1 MAPSTWA
8 IISLLGLL
16 GIIVIANVKNINVGL
31 VGFGMAMLIGTVAG
45 IPLKDMYSSF
55 NTQIFLRLVSMQA
68 LIVIARSNGT
78 LDILGNMAM
87 KLTKGKLIRL
97 LPIVLYFVMGISD
110 WFSLGISGVMIP
122 LIWLLAVQIGFDDPL
137 ALGFC
142 TLFSLFSW
150 GISPYSFQGPTLA
163 TSAAEQGFELSLW
176 RTGITAALVGTVIFF
191 AIYFYYGWH
200 KMKPVELNDVSKK
213 VQIGKDQILTLV
225 AFAAFIVGNVVLK
238 LDLMV
243 VPIIASIVLI
253 CFGCAKPNEVVRG
266 IPWTTLFMIGG
277 MTVYVSVIKS
287 LGGVELLVDI
297 LVTVSN
303 KTIAPAL
310 MSGLCGVMSLFS
322 SGNGVVIPTMTSTI
336 ASLTEAIPG
345 LVGQTM
351 FTAVMMGANATC
363 ISPMSTIGAQGLA
376 YYAAAANPTEEQT
389 KKVFNKLFI
398 FAGCFLVW
406 SVIAGLLGLYGI
418 LI

>member
-1 MAPSTWA
+1 MAPNTWA
-8 IISLLGLL
+8 ILSLLGLL
-16 GIIVIANVKNINVGL
+16 GIIVIANIKNINVGL
-31 VGFGMAMLIGTVAG
+31 VGFGMAMLIGTIAG
-45 IPLKDMYSSF
+45 TPLKDMYSSF

-163 TSAAEQGFELSLW
+163 TYAAEQGFELSLW
-176 RTGITAALVGTVIFF
+176 KTGITAALVGTVIFF

-213 VQIGKDQILTLV
+213 VQMGK
-225 AFAAFIVGNVVLK
+225 
-238 LDLMV
+238 
-243 VPIIASIVLI
+243 
-253 CFGCAKPNEVVRG
+253 
-266 IPWTTLFMIGG
+266 
-277 MTVYVSVIKS
+277 
-287 LGGVELLVDI
+287 
-297 LVTVSN
+297 
-303 KTIAPAL
+303 APH
-310 MSGLCGVMSLFS
+310 SSRLCRLHRWQCG
-322 SGNGVVIPTMTSTI
+322 
-336 ASLTEAIPG
+336 AEA
-345 LVGQTM
+345 
-351 FTAVMMGANATC
+351 
-363 ISPMSTIGAQGLA
+363 
-376 YYAAAANPTEEQT
+376 
-389 KKVFNKLFI
+389 
-398 FAGCFLVW
+398 
-406 SVIAGLLGLYGI
+406 
-418 LI
+418 